1 MANYSLY
8 TDGACSTSNWVGGV
22 GLVII
27 REEQDKQV
35 LVSEYSR
42 QYKDATSPTMELLA
56 VMHGLKSFKKP
67 IDRLDIYTD
76 SMYVIGCATLD
87 YKRKRNLNYW
97 KAFDEIYANVKKL
110 CPIIEWH
117 HVEGHAGDKWNEY
130 CDKLAVKASKFV
142 Q

>member
-1 MANYSLY
+1 MANYLLY
-8 TDGACSTSNWVGGV
+8 TDGACSTSNWIGGV

-27 REEQDKQV
+27 KEEQDKQV

-42 QYKDATSPTMELLA
+42 QYKNATSPTMELLA

-76 SMYVIGCATLD
+76 SMYVIGCATLG

-97 KAFDEIYANVKKL
+97 NAFDKIYANVKKL
-110 CPIIEWH
+110 CPVIEWH
-117 HVEGHAGDKWNEY
+117 HIDGHTGDKWNEY
-130 CDKLAVKASKFV
+130 CDNLAVKASKFI

>member
-42 QYKDATSPTMELLA
+42 QYKNATSPTMELLA

-110 CPIIEWH
+110 CPVIEWH
-117 HVEGHAGDKWNEY
+117 YVEGHAGDKWNEY
-130 CDKLAVKASKFV
+130 CDK
-142 Q
+142 